1 MSWLN
6 FLKKETP
13 TMPDAP
19 GSLQRLEIPL
29 FPLGAVLFPGGVLS
43 LKVFEQRYLDM
54 AAVCM
59 KNGTPFGVCLIA
71 SGKEVVEKA
80 GQKAVP
86 HKVGTLAHIASGD
99 MPQLGIL
106 MLEVRGG
113 RRFRIVSQDTR
124 PDGLLCATVDL
135 LDEPVRQAVP
145 QAQQGLLPLLQKVA
159 GDLGPEK
166 MPEPHAFDDA
176 AWVGYRLT
184 EVVPVQALAKQ
195 KLLELE
201 DPLSRLEILHTY
213 LAQRKLVV

>member
-6 FLKKETP
+6 FLGKP
-13 TMPDAP
+13 QPVLPAGP
-19 GSLQRLEIPL
+19 QRLDIPL
-29 FPLGAVLFPGGVLS
+29 FPLSAVLFPGGVLS

-54 AAVCM
+54 AAACM
-59 KNGTPFGVCLIA
+59 TAGTPFGVCLIA
-71 SGKEVVEKA
+71 SGKEV
-80 GQKAVP
+80 GQAAVP
-86 HKVGTLAHIASGD
+86 HRVGTLAHVISGD

-106 MLEVRGG
+106 MLETRGG
-113 RRFRIVSQDTR
+113 RRFRIVSQVTR
-124 PDGLLCATVDL
+124 PDGLLRAQVEL
-135 LDEPVRQAVP
+135 LDEPVRQEVP
-145 QAQQGLLPLLQKVA
+145 AAQQGLLPLLQKIA

-184 EVVPVQALAKQ
+184 EIVPVQALAKQ
-195 KLLELE
+195 KLLELQ